1 MNSRLS
7 VKDNVLILITFF
19 YVAYTIFPLFADI
32 TGIPAFIPAIFLVV
46 VLYVMFP
53 KSIIRKSSLFF
64 YCYIGVL
71 FLYVL
76 VDKQFLI
83 NGLSPVL
90 SQTYRVMIEAAWI
103 LPTITIVNVLHYKNN
118 PRLYKIIGYGSL
130 MLLVFSFLYILP
142 LVISSANILRVSL
155 GEELATRPLGL
166 PDYDLMHAY
175 TLILLPLCLCV
186 KKTDTKRRVLY
197 LFLLLLFGY
206 MIIQTAVTTSLI
218 IMSAVILFAI
228 IFDIRKAPRS
238 VLILI
243 LVLFIGYVF
252 YQLGFFLMFVE
263 SLMPYFEDTAVAYK
277 LDDIHTS
284 LLQGQITG
292 EALTGRMDYHQM
304 SKDAFLDNPM
314 IGSEISHL
322 GHSKILDML
331 GSMGLLGFTPFLM
344 MIISVMRSYIVRI
357 KDRELNSYLYF
368 SFFVSGIFLYT
379 KGIFGAPGFLF
390 TFLLV
395 PSLILSVKYSN
406 KETH

>member
-1 MNSRLS
+1 MNNKLS
-7 VKDNVLILITFF
+7 LKDKIFLAITFF

-32 TGIPAFIPAIFLVV
+32 TGIPAYIPAVFLVA

-53 KSIIRKSSLFF
+53 QSIIRKSSLYF

-76 VDKQFLI
+76 MDKPFHI

-118 PRLYKIIGYGSL
+118 PRLYKIIGYGS
-130 MLLVFSFLYILP
+130 MVLLVFSFLYILP
-142 LVISSANILRVSL
+142 LVLSSANILRASL
-155 GEELATRPLGL
+155 GELASRPLGL

-186 KKTDTKRRVLY
+186 KKSETKRRVLY
-197 LFLLLLFGY
+197 LSLFLLFAY
-206 MIIQTAVTTSLI
+206 MIIQTAVTTSLV

-228 IFDIRKAPRS
+228 LFDIRKILRS
-238 VLILI
+238 VLILL

-252 YQLGFFLMFVE
+252 YQLGFFLVLVE
-263 SLMPYFEDTAVAYK
+263 SLMPYFEGTAVAFK
-277 LDDIHTS
+277 LEDIHTS
-284 LLQGQITG
+284 LLQQQVTG
-292 EALTGRMDYHQM
+292 GSLTTRMDYHQI
-304 SKDAFLDNPM
+304 SKDAFLKNPI
-314 IGSEISHL
+314 IGSDISHL

-331 GSMGLLGFTPFLM
+331 GTMGVLGFIPFLM

-357 KDRELNSYLYF
+357 KDREFNSYLYF
-368 SFFVSGIFLYT
+368 SFFISGIYLYT
-379 KGIFGAPGFLF
+379 KGIFGGPGFLF

-406 KETH
+406 KKTL